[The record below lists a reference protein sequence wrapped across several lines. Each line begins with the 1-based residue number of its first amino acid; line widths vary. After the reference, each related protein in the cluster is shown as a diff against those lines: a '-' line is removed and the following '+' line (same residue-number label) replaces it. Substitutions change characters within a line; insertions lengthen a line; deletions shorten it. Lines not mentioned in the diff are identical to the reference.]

1 MGSVKS
7 EVHSQFDT
15 SSILSEEV
23 IYFVPEHYDPLAYA
37 ILRTKAEVS
46 PPASARG
53 QVLSGTGTRS
63 PDCRICRRYNYH
75 CQREL
80 ATMGRRGQSRPP

>member
-46 PPASARG
+46 PLRQPE
-53 QVLSGTGTRS
+53 
-63 PDCRICRRYNYH
+63 DKY
-75 CQREL
+75 
-80 ATMGRRGQSRPP
+80 

>member
-7 EVHSQFDT
+7 EAYSQVDV
-15 SSILSEEV
+15 SSVLSDEI
-23 IYFVPEHYDPLAYA
+23 IYFVPEHYDALAYS

-46 PPASARG
+46 PLSSAKDR
-53 QVLSGTGTRS
+53 VLSVTGTRS
-63 PDCRICRRYNYH
+63 PDCRICRRYHHH

-80 ATMGRRGQSRPP
+80 STMG

>member
-7 EVHSQFDT
+7 EVYSQIDV
-15 SSILSEEV
+15 SSILSDEI
-23 IYFVPEHYDPLAYA
+23 IYFVPEHYDALAYS

-46 PPASARG
+46 PMWSANK
-53 QVLSGTGTRS
+53 QVLSVTGTRS
-63 PDCRICRRYNYH
+63 PDCRICRRYHHH

-80 ATMGRRGQSRPP
+80 SPMG